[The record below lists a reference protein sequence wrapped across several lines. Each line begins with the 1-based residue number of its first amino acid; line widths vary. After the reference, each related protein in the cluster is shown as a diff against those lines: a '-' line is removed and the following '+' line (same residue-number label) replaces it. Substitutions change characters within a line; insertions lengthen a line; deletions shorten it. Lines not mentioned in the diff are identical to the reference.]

1 MIEVKTMTS
10 NEVEDFLN
18 RVNYGHLGC
27 SSDNHPYVLP
37 IHFAYDRQTI
47 YIYTTEGKKS
57 EMIDSNSEI
66 CLQVEKV
73 VDNENWVS
81 VIVVGDA
88 KRLANAA
95 DREEAY
101 ASIAATNPTLTPA
114 LSYRW
119 LDRQRRPI
127 VKDGLRSPLPRPI
140 EPGESCHVA
149 LRLKAPET
157 AGEYLLELDLVEEGV
172 TWFSE
177 VGVPPLRVRVDVRR

>member
-1 MIEVKTMTS
+1 MIEVKNMSS
-10 NEVEDFLN
+10 NEVEEFLG

-27 SSDNHPYVLP
+27 SKNDHPYVLP

-57 EMIDSNSEI
+57 EMIDANPEI

-73 VDNENWVS
+73 IDNENWVS

-88 KRLANAA
+88 RRLVNAD

-114 LSYRW
+114 ISYRW
-119 LDRQRRPI
+119 LDNWVREN
-127 VKDGLRSPLPRPI
+127 KDAEVVYRIDRKTTSG
-140 EPGESCHVA
+140 
-149 LRLKAPET
+149 RL
-157 AGEYLLELDLVEEGV
+157 AGD
-172 TWFSE
+172 
-177 VGVPPLRVRVDVRR
+177 VPH

>member
-1 MIEVKTMTS
+1 MIEVKNMKS
-10 NEVEDFLN
+10 DEIEDFLG

-37 IHFAYDRQTI
+37 IHFAYDQQTI

-57 EMIDSNSEI
+57 EMIDANAEV

-88 KRLANAA
+88 QRLASAA

-119 LDRQRRPI
+119 LDNWIRENKDVEVVYRIERKTTSGRR
-127 VKDGLRSPLPRPI
+127 
-140 EPGESCHVA
+140 
-149 LRLKAPET
+149 
-157 AGEYLLELDLVEEGV
+157 AGE
-172 TWFSE
+172 
-177 VGVPPLRVRVDVRR
+177 VGSL

>member
-66 CLQVEKV
+66 CLQVEEV

-119 LDRQRRPI
+119 LDNWVRENKDAEVVYRIDRKTTSGRR
-127 VKDGLRSPLPRPI
+127 
-140 EPGESCHVA
+140 
-149 LRLKAPET
+149 
-157 AGEYLLELDLVEEGV
+157 AGD
-172 TWFSE
+172 
-177 VGVPPLRVRVDVRR
+177 VPDA